1 MSYRVFNLNTIHYS
15 PGLDETKVV
24 RWIEPEKKVDGV
36 YSKIIYPDGILAP
49 EKTLF
54 PDFNKVDKMKL

>member
-24 RWIEPEKKVDGV
+24 RWIEPEKRLMGFTQK
-36 YSKIIYPDGILAP
+36 
-49 EKTLF
+49 
-54 PDFNKVDKMKL
+54 

>member
-1 MSYRVFNLNTIHYS
+1 MKLKLCV
-15 PGLDETKVV
+15 GLSLK
-24 RWIEPEKKVDGV
+24 KKVDGV
-36 YSKIIYPDGILAP
+36 CSKIIYPDGTVAP